1 MDITDRLKEIRKNAG
16 LTQQQFAEVLLLSQS
31 TWAMIEC
38 GSRNLTAKNISLI
51 CEKFHVNEA
60 WLRDGIGEPY
70 TELSWEEEVSKFVFS
85 TFQSETDNFKKALL
99 HVLTK
104 LTPGQWE
111 TLGDIAEQLYLEQE
125 KKKKES

>member
-1 MDITDRLKEIRKNAG
+1 MTIAERVKQIRKSAG
-16 LTQQQFAEVLLLSQS
+16 LTQQEFADRVRLKRNTIATIEGGKATSDQTLS
-31 TWAMIEC
+31 A
-38 GSRNLTAKNISLI
+38 I
-51 CEKFHVNEA
+51 CREFNVNEA

-70 TELSWEEEVSKFVFS
+70 TELSWEEEVSRFVFS

-104 LTPGQWE
+104 LTPDQWE

-125 KKKKES
+125 KQKNES